1 MAGAIQD
8 YKRGI
13 VVGQRT
19 FGKGT
24 VQSLEDLSEGQI
36 KITESKYYRVNGM
49 STQNKGVMPDIE
61 LPVTWDIDTVGE
73 SSYPTAMSWDVIRPY
88 RHKKFKMDSKIIEE
102 VVAKY
107 ELRLD
112 EEPNLNYLKKV
123 RNRYD
128 LNKNKKLLSLNFEER
143 KIQKEL
149 RKSWLLEIENNR
161 RVAIGLETFESFK
174 EMEDYND
181 SEDDFSN
188 SIDLESDYQLI
199 ESTNIM
205 KDFLEFETS
214 IILTSAK

>member
-1 MAGAIQD
+1 M
-8 YKRGI
+8 
-13 VVGQRT
+13 
-19 FGKGT
+19 
-24 VQSLEDLSEGQI
+24 
-36 KITESKYYRVNGM
+36 
-49 STQNKGVMPDIE
+49 
-61 LPVTWDIDTVGE
+61 
-73 SSYPTAMSWDVIRPY
+73 
-88 RHKKFKMDSKIIEE
+88 
-102 VVAKY
+102 
-107 ELRLD
+107 
-112 EEPNLNYLKKV
+112 
-123 RNRYD
+123 
-128 LNKNKKLLSLNFEER
+128 LSLNYEER

>member
-1 MAGAIQD
+1 M
-8 YKRGI
+8 
-13 VVGQRT
+13 
-19 FGKGT
+19 
-24 VQSLEDLSEGQI
+24 
-36 KITESKYYRVNGM
+36 
-49 STQNKGVMPDIE
+49 
-61 LPVTWDIDTVGE
+61 
-73 SSYPTAMSWDVIRPY
+73 
-88 RHKKFKMDSKIIEE
+88 
-102 VVAKY
+102 
-107 ELRLD
+107 
-112 EEPNLNYLKKV
+112 
-123 RNRYD
+123 
-128 LNKNKKLLSLNFEER
+128 LSLNFEER

>member
-1 MAGAIQD
+1 M
-8 YKRGI
+8 
-13 VVGQRT
+13 
-19 FGKGT
+19 
-24 VQSLEDLSEGQI
+24 
-36 KITESKYYRVNGM
+36 N
-49 STQNKGVMPDIE
+49 NN
-61 LPVTWDIDTVGE
+61 
-73 SSYPTAMSWDVIRPY
+73 PT
-88 RHKKFKMDSKIIEE
+88 KFI
-102 VVAKY
+102 AKY

-128 LNKNKKLLSLNFEER
+128 LNKNKRLLSLNYEER

-161 RVAIGLETFESFK
+161 RVAIGLEAFKSFK

-181 SEDDFSN
+181 SENDFSN